1 VENYLLKRKAE
12 LQKATQK
19 NSVFAH
25 GYDYISENITKK
37 YAEVVP
43 EMVRRVEILEVL
55 LFSFIEH
62 AANLD
67 SLDKIEQQLDDHP
80 DKVRKYFQ

>member
-1 VENYLLKRKAE
+1 
-12 LQKATQK
+12 
-19 NSVFAH
+19 
-25 GYDYISENITKK
+25 
-37 YAEVVP
+37 
-43 EMVRRVEILEVL
+43 MVRRVEILEVL

-67 SLDKIEQQLDDHP
+67 SLDRIEQQLDDHP